1 MNLTS
6 RRMLQFLTVCTGVCA
21 LSASAQIE
29 WASDNFEAEGTGFTN
44 AAINS
49 AARYYKMGVTGL
61 QNEGTNFVWFADAG
75 DASKIV
81 AGVGAYEGPR
91 SITNANAQ
99 AQVLQLETEGQ
110 TLMRALFVDGV
121 TGTVSFAAAPVYVD
135 TLLKF
140 TPSEDNPEITDG
152 NIKIAVFVNVNSNL
166 VVNHK
171 YTDGTSFFA
180 TNSVFTA
187 LGPINPADWH
197 RLTIMLA
204 APEAF
209 GSVNPAFEIYFDG
222 DKLTHANG
230 AVDGSTYTGGSWFFS
245 LKDGDTTL
253 SQVSF
258 QGTGM
263 VDDLVVANYLTPLK
277 TTGLLLTLSF
287 NDTLLDVTFNSAAVT
302 NGEVVTVAP
311 AGGALAINAI
321 DWYQIN
327 GVSGTGVAYTGSTGQ
342 QVKVSSGTIT
352 VDETGRTATIGASQ
366 YTGTIATGLPGSY
379 ANVPADKLA
388 AWAVNSGL
396 TEEQVID
403 NASAYL
409 DNYLLN
415 IDESINAN
423 ISIESIVYDAAEEEA
438 TITVVADNAAVDFT
452 DLNGT
457 LVIWTSDD
465 LAAWGEPTQTHL
477 TFTPGVSSVTVVVPA
492 ADGTFIKA
500 KVQ

>member
-6 RRMLQFLTVCTGVCA
+6 KRMLQFLTVCTGVCA

-110 TLMRALFVDGV
+110 TLMRALFVNGV

-171 YTDGTSFFA
+171 FTDGTSFFA

-204 APEAF
+204 AP
-209 GSVNPAFEIYFDG
+209 
-222 DKLTHANG
+222 
-230 AVDGSTYTGGSWFFS
+230 
-245 LKDGDTTL
+245 
-253 SQVSF
+253 
-258 QGTGM
+258 
-263 VDDLVVANYLTPLK
+263 
-277 TTGLLLTLSF
+277 
-287 NDTLLDVTFNSAAVT
+287 AA
-302 NGEVVTVAP
+302 
-311 AGGALAINAI
+311 
-321 DWYQIN
+321 
-327 GVSGTGVAYTGSTGQ
+327 
-342 QVKVSSGTIT
+342 
-352 VDETGRTATIGASQ
+352 R
-366 YTGTIATGLPGSY
+366 
-379 ANVPADKLA
+379 
-388 AWAVNSGL
+388 
-396 TEEQVID
+396 
-403 NASAYL
+403 NAS
-409 DNYLLN
+409 
-415 IDESINAN
+415 
-423 ISIESIVYDAAEEEA
+423 
-438 TITVVADNAAVDFT
+438 T
-452 DLNGT
+452 
-457 LVIWTSDD
+457 
-465 LAAWGEPTQTHL
+465 
-477 TFTPGVSSVTVVVPA
+477 
-492 ADGTFIKA
+492 
-500 KVQ
+500 